1 MHSSSKTQCM
11 GSLARVKEMTH
22 RVWTWLCRSLAAQEV
37 AAAAAAAAAVVA
49 AAAEELPL
57 DAVCA
62 VENVA
67 EVS

>member
-1 MHSSSKTQCM
+1 M
-11 GSLARVKEMTH
+11 GSLARVKQMTH

-37 AAAAAAAAAVVA
+37 AAAAAAAAAAVA
-49 AAAEELPL
+49 AAAAAVEELPL

>member
-37 AAAAAAAAAVVA
+37 AAAAAAAAAVA